1 MLWIKRNLF
10 LTLGG
15 IVALLLLG
23 AGIYYFWSARAKN
36 QQLEEEIGATTS
48 TLNNLYNSPTFPS
61 QTNIDAA
68 KRETDKLKAV
78 VDQLQKFFVAV
89 PAEKVTNVAF
99 RAYRDNTL
107 AELQRAAEQARTTL
121 PGKSYAFSFETQ
133 RTKVEFKEGTF
144 PAVPQQMAEVKAL
157 AKILF
162 DAHVDPLVNLRR
174 ARVSKDDDESVAVSD
189 YHQLKIETNS
199 IQGAASSTIRSP
211 YEVTFHALSSD
222 LAAVLQGLAASPH
235 GFVVKAVHV
244 EPAPEPGANL
254 GPGQNPRGPQPQP
267 PVRGPQPP
275 ANQPVRPPPGAVV
288 GQPAPPVR
296 PPPPA
301 GAPSAVRPVPSDKP
315 IVLLREKRLK
325 VTLLIYAIRTVK

>member
-10 LTLGG
+10 LAAGG
-15 IVALLLLG
+15 TIALLLLG
-23 AGIYYFWSARAKN
+23 AGIYYFLNAQGRN
-36 QQLEEEIGATTS
+36 QKLEDEIGATTN

-68 KRETDKLKAV
+68 KRETDKLRAT
-78 VDQLQKFFVAV
+78 VDQFQKFFVAV

-144 PAVPQQMAEVKAL
+144 PGIPQQMAEVKAL
-157 AKILF
+157 ARILF

-174 ARVSKDDDESVAVSD
+174 ARVSRDDDESVSVGD

-199 IQGAASSTIRSP
+199 IQGAASSIIRSP
-211 YEVTFHALSSD
+211 YEVTFHCLSGD

-235 GFVVKAVHV
+235 GFVVKAVQV
-244 EPAPEPGANL
+244 EPAPEPAANV
-254 GPGQNPRGPQPQP
+254 GPGQIIRQPQVRPIPAPAPAPAPGQPAAP
-267 PVRGPQPP
+267 PPR
-275 ANQPVRPPPGAVV
+275 APPPGGPVA
-288 GQPAPPVR
+288 GRPA
-296 PPPPA
+296 A
-301 GAPSAVRPVPSDKP
+301 APDKP
-315 IVLLREKRLK
+315 VVLLREKRLK
-325 VTLLIYAIRTVK
+325 VTLLIYAIRTAK